1 MKAGDARLPRHV
13 AIIMDGNGRWAKQ
26 RGLPRV
32 AGHHE
37 GVHSV
42 REIVEVAGELGLSEL
57 TLYTFSS
64 ENWRRP
70 ALEVNALMQLLLTTI
85 GREVDRLDRNQV
97 RLDLIGD
104 LKALPDAPRKALV
117 KAMEQ
122 TADNT
127 GLRLTLALNYGGR
140 QEILQAVNRLL
151 HEGVSQIDEDG
162 FGRYLYT
169 AGRPD
174 PDLLIRTGG
183 EMRVSN
189 FLLWQIAYTEL
200 YVSEALW
207 PDFRREH
214 LLTALESYANRERR
228 FGQTSEQVSR

>member
-1 MKAGDARLPRHV
+1 MKPGDARLPRHV

-42 REIVEVAGELGLSEL
+42 REIVEVAGEFGLSEL

-70 ALEVNALMQLLLTTI
+70 ALEVNALMQLLLTTV
-85 GREVDRLDRNQV
+85 GREVSRLDRNQV

-104 LKALPDAPRKALV
+104 LDAIPAAPRKALI

-127 GLRLTLALNYGGR
+127 GLRLTLALSYGGR
-140 QEILQAVNRLL
+140 QEILQAVNGLL
-151 HEGVSQIDEDG
+151 REGVTEVDEEGFSQ
-162 FGRYLYT
+162 RLYT

-183 EMRVSN
+183 EMRISN
-189 FLLWQIAYTEL
+189 FLLWQIAYTEFYL
-200 YVSEALW
+200 SEALW
-207 PDFRREH
+207 PDFRREQF
-214 LLTALESYANRERR
+214 LSALEAYANRERR
-228 FGQTSEQVSR
+228 FGQTSEQVSQ